1 MTTRGLGDNPL
12 DRPRRRMPTIIP
24 SQPDPNSAG
33 ADQPDPTP
41 AEPAGA
47 GSSGGPGDAAPAPAR
62 AARPSRKSIR
72 AGRAQ
77 LTCYI
82 DEAISEEARNAI
94 MYLSNA
100 PDGPVNLSDLVNQ
113 ALHHEI
119 GRLRTAHH
127 AGKPFPPRRRP
138 LRVGRPV

>member
-1 MTTRGLGDNPL
+1 MTTRGLGDTNPL
-12 DRPRRRMPTIIP
+12 DRPRRRMPSVIP
-24 SQPDPNSAG
+24 AT
-33 ADQPDPTP
+33 DPTTPEPP
-41 AEPAGA
+41 AEDHQVTAEETT
-47 GSSGGPGDAAPAPAR
+47 R
-62 AARPSRKSIR
+62 AASRPSRKSIR

-82 DEAISEEARNAI
+82 DEVISEEARNAI
-94 MYLSNA
+94 MFLAND
-100 PDGPVNLSDLVNQ
+100 PEGPVNLSDLVNQ

-127 AGKPFPPRRRP
+127 AGKPFPPRKRP